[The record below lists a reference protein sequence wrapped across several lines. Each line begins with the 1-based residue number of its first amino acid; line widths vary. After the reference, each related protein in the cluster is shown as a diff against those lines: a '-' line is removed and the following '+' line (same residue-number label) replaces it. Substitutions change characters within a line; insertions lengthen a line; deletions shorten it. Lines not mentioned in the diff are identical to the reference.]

1 MKKLVFIEP
10 DKIDAVPFTT
20 SQVISDF
27 SQVGHKKIKEAL
39 AKNKTAI
46 ESFGLLAPYET
57 ESTGGRPEVIYKLNE
72 QQATFL
78 MTLLKNTPIVVEFK
92 RRLVEQ
98 FYLMRAELTQ
108 RKINRLQGKPLR
120 RELTDIIREKPDHG
134 EWDYKLYTDLA
145 YILVTGRSAIKL
157 RRERN
162 APRDAVAADYLTAD
176 ELKKVNNLTP
186 KIGMLYELGMDYK
199 QIKALLSQRLLIG
212 KVS

>member
-57 ESTGGRPEVIYKLNE
+57 ESTGGRPEVIYKLSE

-78 MTLLKNTPIVVEFK
+78 MTL
-92 RRLVEQ
+92 
-98 FYLMRAELTQ
+98 
-108 RKINRLQGKPLR
+108 
-120 RELTDIIREKPDHG
+120 
-134 EWDYKLYTDLA
+134 
-145 YILVTGRSAIKL
+145 
-157 RRERN
+157 
-162 APRDAVAADYLTAD
+162 
-176 ELKKVNNLTP
+176 
-186 KIGMLYELGMDYK
+186 
-199 QIKALLSQRLLIG
+199 
-212 KVS
+212 